1 MQRVYITL
9 QNDDKIAIYNLD
21 SANGGLTHQED
32 IAVPGGPAPF
42 AVSPD
47 NKRAYTGL
55 RVDLTMTSFDIDSS
69 SGTLTQTGSVGLES
83 DPCYVSVDATG
94 NHLLSAYYGAGHLAV
109 HPIDS
114 DGALGKPA
122 TEWIGTRHKAHC
134 LHTDGSNSFAF
145 LPHVGES
152 NAIYQYKFD
161 ASTGSMTPNDPAI
174 IEAPEGDGPRH
185 YAYHPNGKFVYFDNE
200 QGCSVTAYK
209 FDSANGTLKAF
220 QTLLTL
226 PDDWTGDNSCAQI
239 HISPSGEFLYASN
252 RGHNS
257 IAMYSVDPV
266 SGELTSLGQQL
277 TVGTPRAFNI
287 DPTGNYM
294 LVSGLDNGDLATYK
308 IESSGL
314 LTHLATQPVG
324 NEPMWIHITDP
335 ID

>member
-21 SANGGLTHQED
+21 SANGSLTHQED

-55 RVDLTMTSFDIDSS
+55 RVDLKMVSFDIDSL
-69 SGTLTQTGSVGLES
+69 SGTLTTTGSVGLES
-83 DPCYVSVDATG
+83 DPCYVSVDDTG
-94 NHLLSAYYGAGHLAV
+94 NHLLSAYYKAGHLAV
-109 HPIDS
+109 HPIDYN
-114 DGALGKPA
+114 GALGKPA

-134 LHTDGSNSFAF
+134 LHTDASNSFAF

-161 ASTGSMTPNDPAI
+161 ASTGSMTPNNPAV

-220 QTLLTL
+220 QTLSTL
-226 PDDWTGDNSCAQI
+226 PDDWTGNNSCAQI

-257 IAMYSVDPV
+257 IAIYSVDPD
-266 SGELTSLGQQL
+266 SGELTALGQQSS
-277 TVGTPRAFNI
+277 VSTPRAFNI
-287 DPTGNYM
+287 DPTGKYM

-314 LTHLATQPVG
+314 LAHLATQQVG

>member
-9 QNDDKIAIYNLD
+9 QDDDKIAIFNLD
-21 SANGGLTHQED
+21 SANGSLTHQED
-32 IAVPGGPAPF
+32 ISVPGGPAPF

-55 RVDLTMTSFDIDSS
+55 RGGLKMLSFDIDPS
-69 SGTLTQTGSVGLES
+69 SGTLSQSGSVGIES
-83 DPCYVSVDATG
+83 DPCYASVDATG
-94 NHLLSAYYGAGHLAV
+94 NYLLSAYYKTGHLAV

-114 DGALGKPA
+114 DGTLGKPA
-122 TEWIGTRHKAHC
+122 TEWIGTRQKAHC
-134 LHTDGSNSFAF
+134 LHIDGSNRFAF

-161 ASTGSMTPNDPAI
+161 ASTGSMTPNKPAV

-209 FDSANGTLKAF
+209 IDSENGTLEPF
-220 QTLLTL
+220 QTLSTL

-239 HISPSGEFLYASN
+239 HISPTGEFLYASN

-257 IAMYSVDPV
+257 IAIYSVDPD
-266 SGELTSLGQQL
+266 SGEFTSLGQQS
-277 TVGTPRAFNI
+277 TVATPRAFNI

-308 IESSGL
+308 IETSGL
-314 LTHLATQPVG
+314 LSHLATQKIG
-324 NEPMWIHITDP
+324 NAPMWIHITDP
-335 ID
+335 VD

>member
-9 QNDDKIAIYNLD
+9 QSDDKIAIYNLD
-21 SANGGLTHQED
+21 SASGNLTHQED

-47 NKRAYTGL
+47 NKHAYTGL
-55 RVDLTMTSFDIDSS
+55 RVGLKMVSFDIDSS
-69 SGTLTQTGSVGLES
+69 SGSLTSTGSVGLES
-83 DPCYVSVDATG
+83 DPCYVSVDDTG
-94 NHLLSAYYGAGHLAV
+94 NHLLSAYYKAGHLAV

-114 DGALGKPA
+114 EGALGKPA

-134 LHTDGSNSFAF
+134 LHTDASNSFAF
-145 LPHVGES
+145 LPHVAES
-152 NAIYQYKFD
+152 NAIYQFKFD
-161 ASTGSMTPNDPAI
+161 ASTGSMTPNNPAI

-185 YAYHPNGKFVYFDNE
+185 YAYHPNGNFVYFDNE
-200 QGCSVTAYK
+200 QGSSVTAYK
-209 FDSANGTLKAF
+209 FDSANGTLEAF
-220 QTLLTL
+220 QTLSTL
-226 PDDWTGDNSCAQI
+226 PDDWTGGNSCAQI

-252 RGHNS
+252 RGHHS
-257 IAMYSVDPV
+257 IAIYSVDPD
-266 SGELTSLGQQL
+266 SGEITSLGQKK
-277 TVGTPRAFNI
+277 TVGTPRAFDI

-308 IESSGL
+308 IESSGQ

-324 NEPMWIHITDP
+324 NEPMWLHITDP

>member
-21 SANGGLTHQED
+21 SANGNLTHQED

-55 RVDLTMTSFDIDSS
+55 RVGLKMVSFDIDPA
-69 SGTLTQTGSVGLES
+69 SGTLTSTGSVGLES
-83 DPCYVSVDATG
+83 DPCYVSVDNTG
-94 NHLLSAYYGAGHLAV
+94 NHLLSAYYKSGHLGV
-109 HPIDS
+109 HPIDT
-114 DGALGKPA
+114 DGALGAPA
-122 TEWIGTRHKAHC
+122 TEWTGTRHKAHC
-134 LHTDGSNSFAF
+134 LHTDASNNFAF

-161 ASTGSMTPNDPAI
+161 ASTGSMTPNNPAVVVP
-174 IEAPEGDGPRH
+174 PEGDGPRH
-185 YAYHPNGKFVYFDNE
+185 YDYHPSGKFVYFDNE

-209 FDSANGTLKAF
+209 FDSASGTLEPL
-220 QTLLTL
+220 QTLSTL

-257 IAMYSVDPV
+257 IAIYSVNPD
-266 SGELTSLGQQL
+266 SGELTSLGQQS

-294 LVSGLDNGDLATYK
+294 LVSGLDNGDLASYK

-314 LTHLATQPVG
+314 LTHLATQRVG
-324 NEPMWIHITDP
+324 NEPMWIHITDL